1 MYRGLLFGPSQIG
14 RLSNAPSKKGSI
26 GLGTWPVSTYVKARV
41 NVLLLMQVI
50 YNPQELEY
58 EQLLDTFFQHVDP
71 TTKDRQGG
79 DRGTQYRSA
88 IYYHTPEQKAA
99 AQKVR
104 VALLLHVL
112 LRALHQKRHLAAP
125 RSAGKRSTHRESLL
139 LTLEGF
145 CEHWRMQ
152 HVCAQSLLHGAS
164 CNSAVPEASTH
175 LPPLHLLRKLRH
187 VY

>member
-1 MYRGLLFGPSQIG
+1 MYRGLLFRPSQIG
-14 RLSNAPSKKGSI
+14 RLSNALGKKGSI
-26 GLGTWPVSTYVKARV
+26 GLGTWSVSTYVKARV

-88 IYYHTPEQKAA
+88 IYCHTPEQKAA

-112 LRALHQKRHLAAP
+112 LRVLH
-125 RSAGKRSTHRESLL
+125 
-139 LTLEGF
+139 
-145 CEHWRMQ
+145 
-152 HVCAQSLLHGAS
+152 
-164 CNSAVPEASTH
+164 
-175 LPPLHLLRKLRH
+175 
-187 VY
+187 